1 MVMAVSL
8 VSSGRRAV
16 VSSVSTTRF
25 RRRAVVMVVSR
36 WPASA
41 VAEVSLVSK
50 SPRVYVLCAKK
61 FVLQAQNGRKTL
73 FSGVLGEF
81 FRGGTAG
88 GAVLG
93 EFFAPTGTA
102 PRSCWRRAPPLELR
116 DRLDS
121 GGL

>member
-25 RRRAVVMVVSR
+25 RRRAVVMAVSR

-73 FSGVLGEF
+73 FSGVLGKF

-93 EFFAPTGTA
+93 ELCRVGCWMWLVLGEFCP
-102 PRSCWRRAPPLELR
+102 PRPAALGITR
-116 DRLDS
+116 
-121 GGL
+121 

>member
-1 MVMAVSL
+1 M
-8 VSSGRRAV
+8 
-16 VSSVSTTRF
+16 
-25 RRRAVVMVVSR
+25 VMVVSR

-93 EFFAPTGTA
+93 ELCRVGCWMWLVLGEFCP
-102 PRSCWRRAPPLELR
+102 PRPAALGITR
-116 DRLDS
+116 
-121 GGL
+121 

>member
-1 MVMAVSL
+1 M
-8 VSSGRRAV
+8 
-16 VSSVSTTRF
+16 
-25 RRRAVVMVVSR
+25 VMVVSR

-61 FVLQAQNGRKTL
+61 FVLQAQNGRITL

-102 PRSCWRRAPPLELR
+102 PRSCWRRAPPLEPR

>member
-1 MVMAVSL
+1 
-8 VSSGRRAV
+8 
-16 VSSVSTTRF
+16 
-25 RRRAVVMVVSR
+25 MVVSR

-61 FVLQAQNGRKTL
+61 FFLQAQNGRKML

-93 EFFAPTGTA
+93 ELCRVEGVGSFVYEVQSSITKESAQQ
-102 PRSCWRRAPPLELR
+102 
-116 DRLDS
+116 
-121 GGL
+121 

>member
-61 FVLQAQNGRKTL
+61 FVLQAQNGRITL

-102 PRSCWRRAPPLELR
+102 PRSCWRRAPPLEPR

>member
-1 MVMAVSL
+1 M
-8 VSSGRRAV
+8 

-61 FVLQAQNGRKTL
+61 FAQRTKNDPKLAFCGVQGEL
-73 FSGVLGEF
+73 FREN
-81 FRGGTAG
+81 TAG
-88 GAVLG
+88 GVVPG
-93 EFFAPTGTA
+93 EVYRG
-102 PRSCWRRAPPLELR
+102 
-116 DRLDS
+116 
-121 GGL
+121 